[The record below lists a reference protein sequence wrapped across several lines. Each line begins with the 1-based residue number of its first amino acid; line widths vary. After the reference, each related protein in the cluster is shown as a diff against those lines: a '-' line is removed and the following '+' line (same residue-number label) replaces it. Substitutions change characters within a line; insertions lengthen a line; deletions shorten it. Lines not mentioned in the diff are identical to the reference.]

1 MVASIEAPFTL
12 LEKPM
17 KIVRFDAI
25 ESSQMSFGLVTKV
38 LDSVDVIS
46 PVGED
51 LGMINPHVMKFCE
64 VECIVR
70 LESVGVKQC
79 CP

>member
-1 MVASIEAPFTL
+1 MTMIKPKRTLFKKKLKVWFMNASKLGLPSLGDAP
-12 LEKPM
+12 
-17 KIVRFDAI
+17 
-25 ESSQMSFGLVTKV
+25 KV